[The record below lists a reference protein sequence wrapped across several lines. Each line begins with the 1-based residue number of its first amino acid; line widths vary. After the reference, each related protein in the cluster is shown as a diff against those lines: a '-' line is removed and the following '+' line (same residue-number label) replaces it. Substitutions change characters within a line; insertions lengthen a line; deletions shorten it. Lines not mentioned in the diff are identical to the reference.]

1 MYYTCF
7 SCDRQYPLSDRRFRC
22 ACGGFLTLPTAD
34 FFARDALAG
43 RDVSIW
49 RYREA
54 FGLPAG
60 AEPVSLGEGRT
71 PLVRREI
78 GGQALAFK
86 LDYLQPS
93 GSFKDRG
100 ASTLMTLV
108 KFLGVR
114 TVVEDSSGNAGA
126 AMAAYAAAA
135 GIGCTIFSPDY
146 TPDGK
151 LVQIRLYG
159 AQVVKTPGTRQD
171 TNDAALRAAE
181 TSFYASHLWH
191 PFFGQ
196 GLATAAYELWEQ
208 MGGRVPPAVIVP
220 AGSGGYL
227 EGLALGFHALVK
239 AGYADALPRL
249 IGVQAD
255 HCAPL
260 HLAWQRGLNDYAP
273 IEPQPTI
280 AEGIAVQRPP
290 RAAAVLEAI
299 RGSGGCTVGVSEGEI
314 LDATKTLFGL
324 GLFAE
329 PTSAATL
336 AGWRKLPAAERAG
349 AVLIL
354 TGSGLKQTKRLGE
367 LFDNHQASWAEP
379 GIS

>member
-1 MYYTCF
+1 
-7 SCDRQYPLSDRRFRC
+7 
-22 ACGGFLTLPTAD
+22 
-34 FFARDALAG
+34 
-43 RDVSIW
+43 
-49 RYREA
+49 
-54 FGLPAG
+54 
-60 AEPVSLGEGRT
+60 
-71 PLVRREI
+71 VRRQI
-78 GGQALAFK
+78 AGQEVTFK
-86 LDYLQPS
+86 LDFLQPS

-108 KFLGVR
+108 KFLN
-114 TVVEDSSGNAGA
+114 TEQIVEDSSGNAGA

-135 GIGCTIFSPDY
+135 GIGCTIYSPDY

-159 AQVVKTPGTRQD
+159 ARVVKVPGTRQD
-171 TNDAALRAAE
+171 TNDAAIRAAE
-181 TSFYASHLWH
+181 ASFYASHLWN

-208 MGGRVPPAVIVP
+208 MGGQVPPAVIVP

-227 EGLALGFHALVK
+227 EGLFIGFRALLR
-239 AGYADALPRL
+239 AGYAQTLPRL

-260 HLAWQRGLNDYAP
+260 HLAWMRGLADYAQV
-273 IEPQPTI
+273 EPQPTI

-290 RAAAVLEAI
+290 RAAAVLTAI
-299 RGSGGCTVGVSEGEI
+299 RASDGRTVGVSEAEI
-314 LDATKTLFGL
+314 LDATRALFAL

-336 AGWRKLPAAERAG
+336 AGWRKLPAAEREG

-367 LFDNHQASWAEP
+367 LFDSHDAS
-379 GIS
+379 